1 MEGFKMSLLLLGIL
15 FIAIPSSYGV
25 SVSCMMAYDE
35 GGISSV
41 LESPECSEW
50 VLSTGS
56 LQNKTVNC
64 QSATL
69 QGRREYQEDRI
80 VCHLDLKIPRLGTLS
95 LSFLLQSYLNLGLIK
110 FVFWIYIFQCNT

>member
-1 MEGFKMSLLLLGIL
+1 MTFGISFFSGVNFKMVGFKMSLLLLGIL

-80 VCHLDLKIPRLGTLS
+80 LCHLDLKIPRLATLS
-95 LSFLLQSYLNLGLIK
+95 LSFLLQSYP
-110 FVFWIYIFQCNT
+110 

>member
-1 MEGFKMSLLLLGIL
+1 MTFGISFFSGVNFKMEGFKMSVLWLGIL

-35 GGISSV
+35 GGVSSV
-41 LESPECSEW
+41 LEAPQCSEW

-69 QGRREYQEDRI
+69 QGRRKYQEDCI
-80 VCHLDLKIPRLGTLS
+80 VCHLDMKIPRLGS
-95 LSFLLQSYLNLGLIK
+95 LSFCPPSKLPL
-110 FVFWIYIFQCNT
+110 F